1 MDERKRLLIVDDD
14 KVQSGIYSSIAAKM
28 GYRVDL
34 AQSGATAYAA
44 LRAGHYDTVILD
56 LMLGEDSGADV
67 LALMSGLADRPP
79 VLLVTGADDEEIEE
93 TFAIGRQL
101 GLEMFGPARKPV
113 NIALIR
119 TLLRSMEVAASS
131 DAARERRLG

>member
-14 KVQSGIYSSIAAKM
+14 KVQSGIYSSFAAKM

-67 LALMSGLADRPP
+67 LALMSALADKPP